1 MLEVSVETCLL
12 NWKVL
17 KFTVKT
23 FRIKRKKIS
32 KEVFARTQSFLRL
45 RMLLWEIPNL
55 NAEVITS
62 YASSEKLVLSRPSRV
77 SLVRWTRIAKTN
89 TLMFE
94 PPVHYHVGRWAE
106 GSERDRETSFCRLK
120 ALSSQTLYLKEC
132 EESFA
137 AFCKARWNTIDPKR
151 LLKCFSSDRYTP
163 AKLVLA
169 TVSKTC
175 DHVTANIFGRQFTAQ
190 LL

>member
-1 MLEVSVETCLL
+1 MLTKLKSV
-12 NWKVL
+12 KVYC
-17 KFTVKT
+17 KDISNKE
-23 FRIKRKKIS
+23 KKIS

-62 YASSEKLVLSRPSRV
+62 YANYANSEKLVHSRPSRV

-94 PPVHYHVGRWAE
+94 PPVHYHFGRWAE

-120 ALSSQTLYLKEC
+120 AQSSQTLYLKEC

-151 LLKCFSSDRYTP
+151 LLKCFFSDRYTQ
-163 AKLVLA
+163 
-169 TVSKTC
+169 SW
-175 DHVTANIFGRQFTAQ
+175 F
-190 LL
+190 